1 MKTTTKTFIAVSMVG
16 FAAMMF
22 SCVGTKKEASSVQET
37 TPAVQEQLDSATT
50 SEAPL
55 QEDSSSVENENTSSV
70 QSEAPEASDASA
82 PVAE

>member
-22 SCVGTKKEASSVQET
+22 SCVGTKKEASSVQEA

-55 QEDSSSVENENTSSV
+55 QEDSSSVENENTSSA
-70 QSEAPEASDASA
+70 QSEAPESSDASA